1 MRIQV
6 NLSEKMVGKIDSM
19 AEDMGVSR
27 SALCSTIIG
36 NYVMNYEKSVDV
48 LEKVGFQLANS
59 LPEDK

>member
-19 AEDMGVSR
+19 AEEMGVSR

-36 NYVMNYEKSVDV
+36 TYVMNYEKSVDV
-48 LEKVGFQLANS
+48 LEKVGYQLVNS
-59 LPEDK
+59 SEEK